1 MRILFANWHRSVVGG
16 AEAYVRLLLAS
27 LPARGHTV
35 ALLHEYEAAAGT
47 PTLDGAADV
56 PHWCVATLG
65 ADNAVERA
73 RAWRPDLVFVHGL
86 ESPELEAL
94 LIEDRPSALF
104 THGYYGACATGSKRY
119 AFPAMRPCS
128 RRFGAACLAI
138 HYPRRCGG
146 LSPVTMLADFR
157 RQARRHALLTR
168 YGAVATASEH
178 MREEMVRH
186 GVDAERAH
194 SLPMP
199 ACAVAPDAQAPPGRP
214 ATGRIALLGRL
225 VPEKGGHL
233 LVPALA
239 RASVAL
245 GRPLSLL
252 VAGAGPE
259 RARLADLARSQGVNA
274 QFTGWLEGDA
284 LARELRAADLLA
296 APSIWPEPFGLV
308 GVEAGG
314 VGVPAVG
321 FAVGGI
327 PEWLR
332 AGETGELAPAD
343 PPAEGPLADAIVRAL
358 RDPLHHQRLREGAW
372 RFAQAHTPQRH
383 LDALEPVLVEAARAG
398 IRA

>member
-16 AEAYVRLLLAS
+16 AEAYVRLLLGS
-27 LPARGHTV
+27 LPPRGHAV
-35 ALLHEYEAAAGT
+35 ALLHEYEAAAGS
-47 PTLDGAADV
+47 PTLDGGADV
-56 PHWCVATLG
+56 PRWCVSALG
-65 ADNAVERA
+65 ADKAAEKV

-86 ESPELEAL
+86 ESPALEAL

-104 THGYYGACATGSKRY
+104 THGYYGTCGTGSKRF

-146 LSPVTMLADFR
+146 LSPATMLTDFR

-168 YGAVATASEH
+168 YGAVITASEH
-178 MREEMVRH
+178 MRTEMVRH
-186 GVDAERAH
+186 GVAAGRAH
-194 SLPMP
+194 SVPMP
-199 ACAVAPDAQAPPGRP
+199 ACAVAPDSRAPASRP
-214 ATGRIALLGRL
+214 ATGRVALLGRL

-239 RASVAL
+239 RASAAL

-252 VAGAGPE
+252 VAGEGPE
-259 RARLADLARSQGVNA
+259 RARIAALARARGVNA

-284 LARELRAADLLA
+284 LARELRAADLVA
-296 APSIWPEPFGLV
+296 APSAWPEPFGLV

-332 AGETGELAPAD
+332 PGETGELAPAD

-358 RDPLHHQRLREGAW
+358 RDPAHHQQLREGAW

-383 LDALEPVLVEAARAG
+383 LGALEPVLVEAARAG
-398 IRA
+398 IRG